1 MVVNLD
7 DIGGANYPGMPVN
20 STHEAHKPSLNEE
33 DLRMMDVFFKLRR
46 GRADPVSPKLRR
58 NYHISH
64 TDKLRT
70 RVNLPNTKPL
80 DPSSRQHP

>member
-33 DLRMMDVFFKLRR
+33 DLRMMDVFL
-46 GRADPVSPKLRR
+46 
-58 NYHISH
+58 
-64 TDKLRT
+64 
-70 RVNLPNTKPL
+70 NLEEEEQTPSAPN
-80 DPSSRQHP
+80 